1 MDEQGEYQEKERFP
15 KWAKVFIPDQ
25 HVKVTPVLL
34 VINILIWVIMVI
46 SGVSPMGPDPET
58 ALKWGAT
65 LTENVAA
72 GEYWRL
78 ITSNYIHYGLMHLAF
93 NMFALNNV
101 GRTLERFI
109 GSLRFGLLYVL
120 SGIAASSVS
129 IWWNPYAVG
138 AGASGAILGIVGVF
152 AALLTTNLIER
163 TARMEMLRSIGISV
177 GLTLL
182 MGLNAHI
189 DNAAHIGGLLAG
201 GAGGYLI
208 YFDLKARYM
217 ERRNSYIGILA
228 ACVLLIGT
236 TVFFNSRLES
246 ILSSRRPENIFL
258 DMSNGE
264 AGIATNY
271 QNGKYSRPED
281 FEKEVLP
288 AYDKFIR
295 QADSI
300 IEITENDEARIHFE
314 LVKTYLQTR
323 RKGYYY
329 EQKSFFDPVFSDSS
343 ELWMMKAEAQLRKL
357 NGQ

>member
-1 MDEQGEYQEKERFP
+1 MDEQSEYQAKERFP
-15 KWAKVFIPDQ
+15 KWAKVFIPDR

-34 VINILIWVIMVI
+34 VINILVWIIMVI

-65 LTENVAA
+65 LTENVAT

-101 GRTLERFI
+101 GRSLERFI

-129 IWWNPYAVG
+129 VWWNPYAVG
-138 AGASGAILGIVGVF
+138 AGASGAILGIIGVF

-208 YFDLKARYM
+208 YFDLKARYL
-217 ERRNSYIGILA
+217 ERRNTFIGIVV

-236 TVFFNSRLES
+236 TVFFITRLENA
-246 ILSSRRPENIFL
+246 LTGRRPEIIFL

-264 AGIATNY
+264 ATIATNY
-271 QNGKYSRPED
+271 QNGKYNRPED

-288 AYDKFIR
+288 AYDKFIL

-300 IEITENDEARIHFE
+300 LEITENDEARMHFE

>member
-34 VINILIWVIMVI
+34 VINILVWVIMVI

-129 IWWNPYAVG
+129 VWWNPYAVG

>member
-34 VINILIWVIMVI
+34 VINILVWVIMVI

-129 IWWNPYAVG
+129 VWWNPYAVG

-228 ACVLLIGT
+228 ACVLLMGT

-264 AGIATNY
+264 AGIVTNY

>member
-34 VINILIWVIMVI
+34 VINILVWVIMVI

-129 IWWNPYAVG
+129 VWWNPYAVG
-138 AGASGAILGIVGVF
+138 AGASGAILGIVGIF